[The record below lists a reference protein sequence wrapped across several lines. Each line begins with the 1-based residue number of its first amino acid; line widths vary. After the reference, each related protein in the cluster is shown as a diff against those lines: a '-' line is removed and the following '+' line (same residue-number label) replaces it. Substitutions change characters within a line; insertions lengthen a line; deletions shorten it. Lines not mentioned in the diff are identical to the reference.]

1 MKLYDQIFNV
11 VKDFRKFFSPGPVT
25 NADVSG
31 SITSEILL
39 IVSLV
44 LTCLLLRHVHILLS
58 GLVTLIVLVVLIK
71 NMPLIPKFKIE
82 QDDSLDKMIFY
93 AVMVLGIVVVFVY
106 WVVTLSNSIRTLVA
120 SVVTVLFSISLFDA
134 LFNLNKVIVP
144 GVSNI
149 YNALGTSISPN
160 LITVVIFDFRG
171 YDTLGESIILL
182 TAGLVV
188 LLVFGRGRLGGKE
201 E

>member
-82 QDDSLDKMIFY
+82 QDDSLDKMIFI
-93 AVMVLGIVVVFVY
+93 AVMARGIVGVFVY
-106 WVVTLSNSIRTLVA
+106 WGGNLV
-120 SVVTVLFSISLFDA
+120 
-134 LFNLNKVIVP
+134 
-144 GVSNI
+144 
-149 YNALGTSISPN
+149 
-160 LITVVIFDFRG
+160 
-171 YDTLGESIILL
+171 
-182 TAGLVV
+182 
-188 LLVFGRGRLGGKE
+188 
-201 E
+201 

>member
-44 LTCLLLRHVHILLS
+44 LTCLLLRHV
-58 GLVTLIVLVVLIK
+58 LIK

-106 WVVTLSNSIRTLVA
+106 WGGNLV
-120 SVVTVLFSISLFDA
+120 
-134 LFNLNKVIVP
+134 
-144 GVSNI
+144 
-149 YNALGTSISPN
+149 
-160 LITVVIFDFRG
+160 
-171 YDTLGESIILL
+171 
-182 TAGLVV
+182 
-188 LLVFGRGRLGGKE
+188 
-201 E
+201 

>member
-44 LTCLLLRHVHILLS
+44 LACLLLRHIHILLA
-58 GLVTLIVLVVLIK
+58 GLVTLIILVVLIK

-93 AVMVLGIVVVFVY
+93 AVMVLGIIVVFVY
-106 WVVTLSNSIRTLVA
+106 WGGIRTLVA